1 MQVLRGSSGVIT
13 SPNYPSNYGN
23 SHRCRWKITGNS
35 GDRVRLVI
43 HGASLEDCCD
53 SIQIQ
58 NGYLQSSG
66 SNPGRISSFSGTKTF
81 ISSREN
87 LIVYFYSDGSVTRGG
102 FRATYTIL
110 RNGK

>member
-43 HGASLEDCCD
+43 HGASLEAGYDY
-53 SIQIQ
+53 IQIQ

-66 SNPGRISSFSGTKTF
+66 LNPGRIGSFSGTKTF
-81 ISSREN
+81 ISYHEN
-87 LIVYFYSDGSVTRGG
+87 LTVYFYSDGSVTYRG
-102 FRATYTIL
+102 FRATYTIQ